1 MTAPGPGAARPRI
14 LVIKLAALGDFVQAF
29 GPFAAIRAH
38 HPDAAVTLLTT
49 PPFADL
55 ARRSPWF
62 DAVWSDGRP
71 SWRDPA
77 AWWRLA
83 RRLRAAGFARVYDLQ
98 TSRRSS
104 RYRLLVGPRAEWSG
118 VASGASHPHANPAR
132 DSMHTVE
139 RQREQLEMAGIRR
152 FPPPE
157 MDWLDA
163 DLSAF
168 ALPPRFALLVPGASP
183 GRSGKRWPAGRY
195 GELAAGLGLPAA
207 VVGGSAE
214 KPLAA
219 AVAERAPGTIDLT
232 GRTDFAAIG
241 ALGRRAAFA
250 VGNDTGPTHLLAA
263 AIAERAPGAL
273 DLTGRTD
280 FAAIGALGRRAAF
293 AVGNDTGPMH
303 LLAATGCP
311 TLALFGAES
320 DPALCAPRG
329 PAAAVLRH
337 PTLAALE
344 AAEVRAA
351 LQGLVAAHPRP

>member
-1 MTAPGPGAARPRI
+1 MNVLNPDIEPASAAPRRGADRPRV

-38 HPDAAVTLLTT
+38 HPDAEIVLLTT
-49 PPFADL
+49 PPYADL

-62 DAVWSDGRP
+62 DAVWTDGRP
-71 SWRDPA
+71 SWRSPA

-83 RRLRAAGFARVYDLQ
+83 RRLRGAGFARVYDLQ

-118 VASGASHPHANPAR
+118 IASGASHPHANPGR
-132 DSMHTVE
+132 DAMHTIE

-152 FPPPE
+152 FPPPDL
-157 MDWLDA
+157 DWLEA
-163 DLSAF
+163 DLGAF

-183 GRSGKRWPAGRY
+183 GRPGKRWPAERY

-207 VVGGSAE
+207 VVGGPAE

-219 AVAERAPGTIDLT
+219 AIAARAPDALDLT
-232 GRTDFAAIG
+232 GRTDFAALG

-250 VGNDTGPTHLLAA
+250 VGNDTGPVHLIAA
-263 AIAERAPGAL
+263 A
-273 DLTGRTD
+273 
-280 FAAIGALGRRAAF
+280 
-293 AVGNDTGPMH
+293 
-303 LLAATGCP
+303 GCP
-311 TLALFGAES
+311 TLVLFGAES

-329 PAAAVLRH
+329 PAAVLRH
-337 PTLAALE
+337 PRLAALE
-344 AAEVRAA
+344 VAEVRAA
-351 LQGLVAAHPRP
+351 LAGLIAGEGEGAPGPWRP